1 MQEPLISVIV
11 PIYKVEKLLPR
22 CVDSLLGQTWKNLE
36 IILVDDGSPDGC
48 GALCDAYAEKD
59 SRVRVIHKL
68 NGGLSSARNAGID
81 IARGE
86 YLGFVDSDDWV
97 DLDSYEKLVRLA
109 EKYRASMVCGGRYD
123 SEESGKEVP
132 GLCPPR
138 EEVITGQECASRI
151 FRWDNM
157 DMAAWDKLYHRDLF
171 REIRYP
177 LGIIWE
183 DLPTTYRIALKAER
197 VAMANFPFYHYFQRS
212 GSITRTIFT
221 EREFVY
227 PEHAIKIHDY
237 ISQSY
242 PDIRL
247 ASQYLKI
254 RAIGWTV
261 QMLDIA
267 DKQTREKYVDER
279 EHYRTLLRENLR
291 EALKN
296 PYFTKTNK
304 RDFLLMSLR
313 LYAPLRAV
321 RNAVKRRNDID

>member
-1 MQEPLISVIV
+1 MNEPLISVIV

-22 CVDSLLGQTWKNLE
+22 CVDSLLAQTWKNLE

-48 GALCDAYAEKD
+48 GAICDAYAEKD
-59 SRVRVIHKL
+59 SRVKVIHKL

-97 DLDSYEKLVRLA
+97 DLDGYEKLYRLA
-109 EKYRASMVCGGRYD
+109 EKYKASMVCAGRYD
-123 SEESGKEVP
+123 SEESGEEAP
-132 GLCPPR
+132 GLCPPK
-138 EEVITGQECASRI
+138 EEVISGVETASRI

-197 VAMANFPFYHYFQRS
+197 VVMANFSFYHYFHRA
-212 GSITRTIFT
+212 GSITNSRFN
-221 EREFVY
+221 EKEFVY
-227 PEHAIKIHDY
+227 PDHSIKIHDF

-242 PDIRL
+242 PEIKL
-247 ASQYLKI
+247 ASEYLKI
-254 RAIGWTV
+254 RAVGFTV
-261 QMLDIA
+261 LMLDIS
-267 DKQTREKYVDER
+267 DKETREKFADER
-279 EHYRTLLRENLR
+279 ENYRQILRENLSQ
-291 EALKN
+291 AMKN
-296 PYFTKTNK
+296 PYFAAAQK
-304 RDFLLMSLR
+304 RDFLLLSLR
-313 LYAPLRAV
+313 LYGPVRAIRDRLR
-321 RNAVKRRNDID
+321 K

>member
-1 MQEPLISVIV
+1 MSEPLISVIV

-22 CVDSLLGQTWKNLE
+22 CVDSLLNQTWKQLE

-48 GALCDAYAEKD
+48 GAICDAYAQKD
-59 SRVRVIHKL
+59 SRVKVIHKL

-81 IARGE
+81 VARGE

-97 DLDSYEKLVRLA
+97 DPDGYEKLYRLA
-109 EKYRASMVCGGRYD
+109 EKYQAPMVCAGRYD
-123 SEESGKEVP
+123 AEESGEEVP

-138 EEVITGQECASRI
+138 EEVLTGQETASRI
-151 FRWDNM
+151 FRWDHM

-171 REIRYP
+171 RDIRYP
-177 LGIIWE
+177 LGMIWE

-197 VAMANFPFYHYFQRS
+197 VVMADFAFYHYFHRA
-212 GSITRTIFT
+212 GSITTSIFN

-227 PEHAIKIHDY
+227 PEHSIKIHAY

-242 PDIRL
+242 PEISL
-247 ASQYLKI
+247 ASEYLQI

-267 DKQTREKYVDER
+267 DRQTQEKFADER
-279 EHYRTLLRENLR
+279 EQYRHLLRENLA

-296 PYFTKTNK
+296 PYFTAVNK
-304 RDFLLMSLR
+304 RDFLLLSAG
-313 LYAPLRAV
+313 LYAPLRSL
-321 RNAVKRRNDID
+321 RNALRK